1 MAVINDEMIKV
12 LEETS
17 LWVLATADSDGMPNA
32 VPIRWTK
39 ILANDTLMLV
49 DNFMK
54 KSVDNIAVNPNVAI
68 SVWKDSTGYQ
78 FKGTASV
85 QTSGVNF
92 ENGKKMVL
100 EGNPKLNPK
109 GVVILRVDSIF
120 STSPGAEAGK
130 KLA

>member
-1 MAVINDEMIKV
+1 MALINDEMTKV
-12 LEETS
+12 LEETR

>member
-12 LEETS
+12 LEETRI
-17 LWVLATADSDGMPNA
+17 WVLATADSDGMPNA

-54 KSVDNIAVNPNVAI
+54 KSVDNIAVNPRVAI

-78 FKGTASV
+78 FKGTASIE
-85 QTSGVNF
+85 TSGLNF

-120 STSPGAEAGK
+120 STSPGTGAGK
-130 KLA
+130 KLV

>member
-1 MAVINDEMIKV
+1 MAVINDEMIKL
-12 LEETS
+12 LEEAR
-17 LWVLATADSDGMPNA
+17 LWILATADRDGMPNA

-49 DNFMK
+49 DNYMR
-54 KSVDNIAVNPNVAI
+54 KSVENIAVNPKVAI
-68 SVWKDSTGYQ
+68 SVWKDLTGYQ
-78 FKGTASV
+78 FKGTASIE
-85 QTSGVNF
+85 TSGVNF

-109 GVVILRVDSIF
+109 GVIILRVDSIF

>member
-12 LEETS
+12 LEETRI
-17 LWVLATADSDGMPNA
+17 WVLATADSDGMPNA

-54 KSVDNIAVNPNVAI
+54 KSVDNIAVNPRVAI

-85 QTSGVNF
+85 ETSGVNF

>member
-1 MAVINDEMIKV
+1 MAVINDEMKRV

-54 KSVDNIAVNPNVAI
+54 KSVDNIAVNPNIAI
-68 SVWKDSTGYQ
+68 SVWKDTTGYQ
-78 FKGTASV
+78 FKGTARIE
-85 QTSGVNF
+85 TSGVNF
-92 ENGKKMVL
+92 ENGKKWY
-100 EGNPKLNPK
+100 
-109 GVVILRVDSIF
+109 
-120 STSPGAEAGK
+120 
-130 KLA
+130 

>member
-1 MAVINDEMIKV
+1 MAVINDEMKRV

-54 KSVDNIAVNPNVAI
+54 KSVDNIAVNPNTAI
-68 SVWKDSTGYQ
+68 SVWKDTTGYQ

-85 QTSGVNF
+85 ETSGVNF

-109 GVVILRVDSIF
+109 GVIILRVDSIF
-120 STSPGAEAGK
+120 STSPGSEAGK

>member
-17 LWVLATADSDGMPNA
+17 LWVLATADSDGIPNA

-39 ILANDTLMLV
+39 ILANDILMLV

-54 KSVDNIAVNPNVAI
+54 KSVDNIAVNPKVAI
-68 SVWKDSTGYQ
+68 SAWKDSTGYQ
-78 FKGTASV
+78 FNGTASV
-85 QTSGVNF
+85 ETSGVNF

-120 STSPGAEAGK
+120 STSPGPEAGK
-130 KLA
+130 KLV

>member
-1 MAVINDEMIKV
+1 MAVINDEMKKV
-12 LEETS
+12 LEETR

-54 KSVDNIAVNPNVAI
+54 KSVDNIAVNPRVAI

-78 FKGTASV
+78 FKGTASIE
-85 QTSGVNF
+85 TSGLNF

-120 STSPGAEAGK
+120 STSPGTGAGK
-130 KLA
+130 KLV

>member
-1 MAVINDEMIKV
+1 MAVINDEMIKL
-12 LEETS
+12 LEEAR
-17 LWVLATADSDGMPNA
+17 LWILATADRDGMPNA

-49 DNFMK
+49 DNYMR
-54 KSVDNIAVNPNVAI
+54 KSVENIAANPNVAI

-78 FKGTASV
+78 FKGTASIE
-85 QTSGVNF
+85 TSGVNF
-92 ENGKKMVL
+92 ENGKKMAL

-120 STSPGAEAGK
+120 LTSPGAEAGK

>member
-1 MAVINDEMIKV
+1 MAIMNDEMRTV
-12 LEETS
+12 LEETR
-17 LWVLATADSDGMPNA
+17 LWILATADADGMPNA

-39 ILANDTLMLV
+39 ILADDTLMLV

-54 KSVDNIAVNPNVAI
+54 KSVDNIAANPNVAI

>member
-1 MAVINDEMIKV
+1 MAVINDEMRKV
-12 LEETS
+12 LEETG

-54 KSVDNIAVNPNVAI
+54 KSVDNIAVNPNIAI
-68 SVWKDSTGYQ
+68 SVWKDLTGYQ
-78 FKGTASV
+78 FKGTASIE
-85 QTSGVNF
+85 TSGVNF

-120 STSPGAEAGK
+120 STSPGPEAGK

>member
-1 MAVINDEMIKV
+1 MAVINDEMTKL
-12 LEETS
+12 LEETG
-17 LWVLATADSDGMPNA
+17 LWILATADSDGMPNA

-49 DNFMK
+49 DNYMK
-54 KSVDNIAVNPNVAI
+54 KSVDNIAANPNVAI
-68 SVWKDSTGYQ
+68 SVWKDGTGYQ
-78 FKGTASV
+78 FKGTASIE
-85 QTSGVNF
+85 TSGANF

>member
-1 MAVINDEMIKV
+1 MAVINDEMVKV
-12 LEETS
+12 LEEAG
-17 LWVLATADSDGMPNA
+17 LWVLATADGEGVPNA

-39 ILANDTLMLV
+39 VLANDTLMLV
-49 DNFMK
+49 DSFMK
-54 KSVDNIAVNPNVAI
+54 KSVENIASNPNVAV
-68 SVWKDSTGYQ
+68 SAWKDSTGYQ
-78 FKGTASV
+78 FKGTASIE
-85 QTSGVNF
+85 TSGVNF
-92 ENGKKMVL
+92 ENGKKMAL

>member
-1 MAVINDEMIKV
+1 MAVINDEMKKV

-17 LWVLATADSDGMPNA
+17 LWVLATADSHGMPNA

-54 KSVDNIAVNPNVAI
+54 KSVDNIAANPNVVI

-85 QTSGVNF
+85 ETSGVNF

-130 KLA
+130 KLV

>member
-1 MAVINDEMIKV
+1 MAVINDEMIKL
-12 LEETS
+12 LEEAR
-17 LWVLATADSDGMPNA
+17 LWILATADRDGMPNA

-49 DNFMK
+49 DNYMR
-54 KSVDNIAVNPNVAI
+54 KSVENIAVNPKVAI
-68 SVWKDSTGYQ
+68 SVWKDLTGYQ
-78 FKGTASV
+78 FKGTASIE
-85 QTSGVNF
+85 TSGVNF
-92 ENGKKMVL
+92 EKGKEMVL

-120 STSPGAEAGK
+120 STSPGSEAGK

>member
-1 MAVINDEMIKV
+1 MAIINDEMIGV
-12 LEETS
+12 LKETR
-17 LWVLATADSDGMPNA
+17 LWILATADSDGMPNA

-39 ILANDTLMLV
+39 ILADDTLMLV

-54 KSVDNIAVNPNVAI
+54 KSVDNIAANPNVAI

-78 FKGTASV
+78 FKGTATIE
-85 QTSGVNF
+85 TSGVNF

-109 GVVILRVDSIF
+109 GVVVLRVDSVF
-120 STSPGAEAGK
+120 STSQGAEAGK
-130 KLA
+130 KLV

>member
-1 MAVINDEMIKV
+1 MAVINDEMTKL
-12 LEETS
+12 LEETG
-17 LWVLATADSDGMPNA
+17 LWILATADSDGMPNA

-49 DNFMK
+49 NNFMK
-54 KSVDNIAVNPNVAI
+54 KSVDNIAANPNVAI

-78 FKGTASV
+78 FKGTASIE
-85 QTSGVNF
+85 TSGVNF

-120 STSPGAEAGK
+120 STTPGGEAGK
-130 KLA
+130 KLV

>member
-1 MAVINDEMIKV
+1 MAVINDEMKRV
-12 LEETS
+12 LEETR

-54 KSVDNIAVNPNVAI
+54 KSVDNIAVNPKAAI

-85 QTSGVNF
+85 ETSGVNF